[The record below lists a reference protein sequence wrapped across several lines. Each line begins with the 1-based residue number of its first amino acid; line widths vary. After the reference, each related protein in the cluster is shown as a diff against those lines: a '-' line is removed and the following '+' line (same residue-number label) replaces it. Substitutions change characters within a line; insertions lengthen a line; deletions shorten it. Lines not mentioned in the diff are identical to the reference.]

1 MQEISMKTTAQIYD
15 FSELQKKKRQR
26 ELREKRPFFIT
37 GAVLIISLLSVCFF
51 LYFGDRVVKAQ
62 ESAND
67 IQYKVVEIKD
77 GDSLWSI
84 AKENMDNTNDSG
96 FINIYQYILSS
107 QPPQTVPAYSKADRL
122 EYGPKVFLQI
132 KDCHQPV
139 FLSMPVKSYAVRCK
153 AVFRPEAV
161 YRPGSPFLVLKE

>member
-62 ESAND
+62 ESVND

-96 FINIYQYILSS
+96 FTNIYQYIHEIKRCNNMKSNQINAGCYLM
-107 QPPQTVPAYSKADRL
+107 VPY
-122 EYGPKVFLQI
+122 YN
-132 KDCHQPV
+132 
-139 FLSMPVKSYAVRCK
+139 
-153 AVFRPEAV
+153 
-161 YRPGSPFLVLKE
+161 

>member
-1 MQEISMKTTAQIYD
+1 MQEISMKTTAHIYD

-26 ELREKRPFFIT
+26 EFREKRPFFIT

-96 FINIYQYILSS
+96 FINIYQYIHEIKRCNNMKSNQVNAGCYLM
-107 QPPQTVPAYSKADRL
+107 VPY
-122 EYGPKVFLQI
+122 YN
-132 KDCHQPV
+132 
-139 FLSMPVKSYAVRCK
+139 
-153 AVFRPEAV
+153 
-161 YRPGSPFLVLKE
+161 

>member
-1 MQEISMKTTAQIYD
+1 MQEISMKTTAQIYY

-67 IQYKVVEIKD
+67 IQYKVVEIKN

-96 FINIYQYILSS
+96 FINIYQYIHEIKRCNNMKSNQINAGCYLM
-107 QPPQTVPAYSKADRL
+107 VPY
-122 EYGPKVFLQI
+122 YN
-132 KDCHQPV
+132 
-139 FLSMPVKSYAVRCK
+139 
-153 AVFRPEAV
+153 
-161 YRPGSPFLVLKE
+161 

>member
-62 ESAND
+62 ESANY
-67 IQYKVVEIKD
+67 IQYKVVEIKN

-96 FINIYQYILSS
+96 FINIYQYIHEIKRCNNMKSNQINAGCYLM
-107 QPPQTVPAYSKADRL
+107 VPY
-122 EYGPKVFLQI
+122 YN
-132 KDCHQPV
+132 
-139 FLSMPVKSYAVRCK
+139 
-153 AVFRPEAV
+153 
-161 YRPGSPFLVLKE
+161 

>member
-77 GDSLWSI
+77 EDSLWSI

-96 FINIYQYILSS
+96 FINIYQYIHEIKRCNNMKSNQVNAGCYLM
-107 QPPQTVPAYSKADRL
+107 VPY
-122 EYGPKVFLQI
+122 YN
-132 KDCHQPV
+132 
-139 FLSMPVKSYAVRCK
+139 
-153 AVFRPEAV
+153 
-161 YRPGSPFLVLKE
+161 

>member
-26 ELREKRPFFIT
+26 ELRKKRPFFIT

-67 IQYKVVEIKD
+67 IQYKVVEIKN

-96 FINIYQYILSS
+96 FINIYQYIHEIKRCNNMKSNQINAGCYLM
-107 QPPQTVPAYSKADRL
+107 VPY
-122 EYGPKVFLQI
+122 YN
-132 KDCHQPV
+132 
-139 FLSMPVKSYAVRCK
+139 
-153 AVFRPEAV
+153 
-161 YRPGSPFLVLKE
+161 

>member
-37 GAVLIISLLSVCFF
+37 GAVLIMSLLSVCFF

-67 IQYKVVEIKD
+67 IQYKVVEIKN

-96 FINIYQYILSS
+96 FINIYQYIHEIKRCNNMKSNQINAGCYLM
-107 QPPQTVPAYSKADRL
+107 VPY
-122 EYGPKVFLQI
+122 YN
-132 KDCHQPV
+132 
-139 FLSMPVKSYAVRCK
+139 
-153 AVFRPEAV
+153 
-161 YRPGSPFLVLKE
+161 

>member
-67 IQYKVVEIKD
+67 IQYKVVEIKN

-96 FINIYQYILSS
+96 FINIYQYIHEIKRCNNMKSN
-107 QPPQTVPAYSKADRL
+107 
-122 EYGPKVFLQI
+122 QI
-132 KDCHQPV
+132 NAGCYLMVQ
-139 FLSMPVKSYAVRCK
+139 Y
-153 AVFRPEAV
+153 
-161 YRPGSPFLVLKE
+161 YN

>member
-84 AKENMDNTNDSG
+84 AQENMDNTNDSG
-96 FINIYQYILSS
+96 FINIYQYIHEIKRCNNMKSNQVNAGCYLM
-107 QPPQTVPAYSKADRL
+107 VPY
-122 EYGPKVFLQI
+122 YN
-132 KDCHQPV
+132 
-139 FLSMPVKSYAVRCK
+139 
-153 AVFRPEAV
+153 
-161 YRPGSPFLVLKE
+161 

>member
-84 AKENMDNTNDSG
+84 AKENMANTNDSG
-96 FINIYQYILSS
+96 FINIYQYIHEIKRCNNMKSNQVNAGCYLM
-107 QPPQTVPAYSKADRL
+107 VPY
-122 EYGPKVFLQI
+122 YN
-132 KDCHQPV
+132 
-139 FLSMPVKSYAVRCK
+139 
-153 AVFRPEAV
+153 
-161 YRPGSPFLVLKE
+161 

>member
-26 ELREKRPFFIT
+26 ELREKRPFFIA

-67 IQYKVVEIKD
+67 IQYKVVEIKN

-96 FINIYQYILSS
+96 FINIYQYIHEIKRCNNMKSNQINAGCYLM
-107 QPPQTVPAYSKADRL
+107 VPY
-122 EYGPKVFLQI
+122 YN
-132 KDCHQPV
+132 
-139 FLSMPVKSYAVRCK
+139 
-153 AVFRPEAV
+153 
-161 YRPGSPFLVLKE
+161 

>member
-67 IQYKVVEIKD
+67 IQYKVVEIKN

-96 FINIYQYILSS
+96 FINIYQYIHEIKRCNNMKSNQINAGCYLMV
-107 QPPQTVPAYSKADRL
+107 PLRFIVERTDRQTFDLITVIRK
-122 EYGPKVFLQI
+122 I
-132 KDCHQPV
+132 K
-139 FLSMPVKSYAVRCK
+139 F
-153 AVFRPEAV
+153 
-161 YRPGSPFLVLKE
+161 

>member
-67 IQYKVVEIKD
+67 IQYKVVEIKN

-84 AKENMDNTNDSG
+84 AKENMDNTNNSG
-96 FINIYQYILSS
+96 FINFYQYIHEIKRCNNMKSNQVNAGCYLM
-107 QPPQTVPAYSKADRL
+107 VPY
-122 EYGPKVFLQI
+122 YN
-132 KDCHQPV
+132 
-139 FLSMPVKSYAVRCK
+139 
-153 AVFRPEAV
+153 
-161 YRPGSPFLVLKE
+161 

>member
-1 MQEISMKTTAQIYD
+1 MKTTAQIYD

-37 GAVLIISLLSVCFF
+37 GVILIISLLSVCFF

-96 FINIYQYILSS
+96 FINIYQYIHEIKRCNNMKSNQINAGCYLM
-107 QPPQTVPAYSKADRL
+107 VPY
-122 EYGPKVFLQI
+122 YN
-132 KDCHQPV
+132 
-139 FLSMPVKSYAVRCK
+139 
-153 AVFRPEAV
+153 
-161 YRPGSPFLVLKE
+161 

>member
-1 MQEISMKTTAQIYD
+1 MQDISMKTTAQIYD

-96 FINIYQYILSS
+96 FINIYQYIHEIKRCNNMKSNQVNAGCYLM
-107 QPPQTVPAYSKADRL
+107 VPY
-122 EYGPKVFLQI
+122 YN
-132 KDCHQPV
+132 
-139 FLSMPVKSYAVRCK
+139 
-153 AVFRPEAV
+153 
-161 YRPGSPFLVLKE
+161 

>member
-96 FINIYQYILSS
+96 FLNIYQYIHEIKRCNNMKSNQVNAGCYLM
-107 QPPQTVPAYSKADRL
+107 VPY
-122 EYGPKVFLQI
+122 YN
-132 KDCHQPV
+132 
-139 FLSMPVKSYAVRCK
+139 
-153 AVFRPEAV
+153 
-161 YRPGSPFLVLKE
+161 

>member
-1 MQEISMKTTAQIYD
+1 MQELSMKTTAQIYD

-96 FINIYQYILSS
+96 FINIYQYIHEIKRCNNMKSNQVNAGCYLM
-107 QPPQTVPAYSKADRL
+107 VPY
-122 EYGPKVFLQI
+122 YN
-132 KDCHQPV
+132 
-139 FLSMPVKSYAVRCK
+139 
-153 AVFRPEAV
+153 
-161 YRPGSPFLVLKE
+161 

>member
-37 GAVLIISLLSVCFF
+37 GAVLIISLLSLCFF

-96 FINIYQYILSS
+96 FINIYQYIHEIKRCNNMKSNQVNAGCYLM
-107 QPPQTVPAYSKADRL
+107 VPY
-122 EYGPKVFLQI
+122 YN
-132 KDCHQPV
+132 
-139 FLSMPVKSYAVRCK
+139 
-153 AVFRPEAV
+153 
-161 YRPGSPFLVLKE
+161 

>member
-96 FINIYQYILSS
+96 FINIYQYIHEIKRCNNMKFHIIIKIYSRTNR
-107 QPPQTVPAYSKADRL
+107 QTNFRFNYSYSKNKILIFIPVA
-122 EYGPKVFLQI
+122 
-132 KDCHQPV
+132 KD
-139 FLSMPVKSYAVRCK
+139 
-153 AVFRPEAV
+153 
-161 YRPGSPFLVLKE
+161 SPFEAQ

>member
-37 GAVLIISLLSVCFF
+37 GAVLIISLLSMCFF

-67 IQYKVVEIKD
+67 IQYKVVEIKN

-84 AKENMDNTNDSG
+84 AKENMDNTNNSG
-96 FINIYQYILSS
+96 FINIYQYIHEIKRCNNMKSNQVNAGCYLM
-107 QPPQTVPAYSKADRL
+107 VPY
-122 EYGPKVFLQI
+122 YN
-132 KDCHQPV
+132 
-139 FLSMPVKSYAVRCK
+139 
-153 AVFRPEAV
+153 
-161 YRPGSPFLVLKE
+161 

>member
-37 GAVLIISLLSVCFF
+37 GVILIISLLSVCFF

-96 FINIYQYILSS
+96 FINIYQYIHEIKRCNNMKSNQINAGCYLM
-107 QPPQTVPAYSKADRL
+107 VPY
-122 EYGPKVFLQI
+122 YN
-132 KDCHQPV
+132 
-139 FLSMPVKSYAVRCK
+139 
-153 AVFRPEAV
+153 
-161 YRPGSPFLVLKE
+161 

>member
-26 ELREKRPFFIT
+26 ELRENRPFFIT

-67 IQYKVVEIKD
+67 IQYKVVEIKN

-96 FINIYQYILSS
+96 FINIYQYIHEIKRCNNMKSNQINAGCYLM
-107 QPPQTVPAYSKADRL
+107 VPY
-122 EYGPKVFLQI
+122 YN
-132 KDCHQPV
+132 
-139 FLSMPVKSYAVRCK
+139 
-153 AVFRPEAV
+153 
-161 YRPGSPFLVLKE
+161 

>member
-67 IQYKVVEIKD
+67 IQYKVVEIKN

-96 FINIYQYILSS
+96 FINIYQYIHEIKRCNNMKSNQINAGCYLM
-107 QPPQTVPAYSKADRL
+107 VPYYNLDL
-122 EYGPKVFLQI
+122 
-132 KDCHQPV
+132 
-139 FLSMPVKSYAVRCK
+139 
-153 AVFRPEAV
+153 
-161 YRPGSPFLVLKE
+161 

>member
-67 IQYKVVEIKD
+67 VQYKVVEIKN

-96 FINIYQYILSS
+96 FINIYQYIHEIKRCNNMKSNQINAGCYLM
-107 QPPQTVPAYSKADRL
+107 VPY
-122 EYGPKVFLQI
+122 YN
-132 KDCHQPV
+132 
-139 FLSMPVKSYAVRCK
+139 
-153 AVFRPEAV
+153 
-161 YRPGSPFLVLKE
+161 

>member
-62 ESAND
+62 ESTND

-96 FINIYQYILSS
+96 FINIYQYIHEIKRCNNMKSNQINAGCYLM
-107 QPPQTVPAYSKADRL
+107 VPDYN
-122 EYGPKVFLQI
+122 
-132 KDCHQPV
+132 
-139 FLSMPVKSYAVRCK
+139 
-153 AVFRPEAV
+153 
-161 YRPGSPFLVLKE
+161 

>member
-67 IQYKVVEIKD
+67 IQYKVVEIKN

-84 AKENMDNTNDSG
+84 AKENMDNTNYSG
-96 FINIYQYILSS
+96 FINIYQYIHEIKRCNNMKSNQINAGCYLM
-107 QPPQTVPAYSKADRL
+107 VPY
-122 EYGPKVFLQI
+122 YN
-132 KDCHQPV
+132 
-139 FLSMPVKSYAVRCK
+139 
-153 AVFRPEAV
+153 
-161 YRPGSPFLVLKE
+161 

>member
-37 GAVLIISLLSVCFF
+37 G
-51 LYFGDRVVKAQ
+51 KAQ

-67 IQYKVVEIKD
+67 IQYKVVEIKN

-96 FINIYQYILSS
+96 FINIYQYIHEIKRCNNMKSNQINAGCYLM
-107 QPPQTVPAYSKADRL
+107 VPY
-122 EYGPKVFLQI
+122 YN
-132 KDCHQPV
+132 
-139 FLSMPVKSYAVRCK
+139 
-153 AVFRPEAV
+153 
-161 YRPGSPFLVLKE
+161 

>member
-77 GDSLWSI
+77 GDTLLSI

-96 FINIYQYILSS
+96 FINIYQYIHEIKRCNNMKSNQVNAGCYLM
-107 QPPQTVPAYSKADRL
+107 VPY
-122 EYGPKVFLQI
+122 YN
-132 KDCHQPV
+132 
-139 FLSMPVKSYAVRCK
+139 
-153 AVFRPEAV
+153 
-161 YRPGSPFLVLKE
+161 

>member
-51 LYFGDRVVKAQ
+51 LYFGDRVLKAQ

-67 IQYKVVEIKD
+67 IQYKVVEIKN

-96 FINIYQYILSS
+96 FINIYQYIHEIKRCNNMKSNQINAGCYLM
-107 QPPQTVPAYSKADRL
+107 VPY
-122 EYGPKVFLQI
+122 YN
-132 KDCHQPV
+132 
-139 FLSMPVKSYAVRCK
+139 
-153 AVFRPEAV
+153 
-161 YRPGSPFLVLKE
+161 

>member
-51 LYFGDRVVKAQ
+51 LYFGDKVVKAQ

-67 IQYKVVEIKD
+67 IQYKVVEIKN

-96 FINIYQYILSS
+96 FINIYQYIHEIKRCNNMKSNQINAGCYLM
-107 QPPQTVPAYSKADRL
+107 VPY
-122 EYGPKVFLQI
+122 YN
-132 KDCHQPV
+132 
-139 FLSMPVKSYAVRCK
+139 
-153 AVFRPEAV
+153 
-161 YRPGSPFLVLKE
+161 

>member
-51 LYFGDRVVKAQ
+51 LYFGNRVVKAQ

-96 FINIYQYILSS
+96 FINIYQYIHEIKRCNNMKSNQVNAGCYLM
-107 QPPQTVPAYSKADRL
+107 VPY
-122 EYGPKVFLQI
+122 YN
-132 KDCHQPV
+132 
-139 FLSMPVKSYAVRCK
+139 
-153 AVFRPEAV
+153 
-161 YRPGSPFLVLKE
+161 

>member
-67 IQYKVVEIKD
+67 IQYKVVEIKN

-96 FINIYQYILSS
+96 FINIYQYIH
-107 QPPQTVPAYSKADRL
+107 
-122 EYGPKVFLQI
+122 EI
-132 KDCHQPV
+132 KRCNN
-139 FLSMPVKSYAVRCK
+139 MKSN
-153 AVFRPEAV
+153 
-161 YRPGSPFLVLKE
+161 

>member
-37 GAVLIISLLSVCFF
+37 GAVLISLLSVCFF

-67 IQYKVVEIKD
+67 IQYKVVEIKN

-96 FINIYQYILSS
+96 FINIYQYIHEIKRCNNMKSNQINAGCYLM
-107 QPPQTVPAYSKADRL
+107 VPY
-122 EYGPKVFLQI
+122 YN
-132 KDCHQPV
+132 
-139 FLSMPVKSYAVRCK
+139 
-153 AVFRPEAV
+153 
-161 YRPGSPFLVLKE
+161 

>member
-62 ESAND
+62 ESA
-67 IQYKVVEIKD
+67 KVVEIKN

-96 FINIYQYILSS
+96 FINIYQYIHEIKRCNNMKSNQINAGCYLM
-107 QPPQTVPAYSKADRL
+107 VPY
-122 EYGPKVFLQI
+122 YN
-132 KDCHQPV
+132 
-139 FLSMPVKSYAVRCK
+139 
-153 AVFRPEAV
+153 
-161 YRPGSPFLVLKE
+161 

>member
-37 GAVLIISLLSVCFF
+37 GAVLIISLLSGCFF

-67 IQYKVVEIKD
+67 IQYKVVEIKN

-96 FINIYQYILSS
+96 FINIYQYIHEIKRCNNMKSNQINAGCYLM
-107 QPPQTVPAYSKADRL
+107 VPY
-122 EYGPKVFLQI
+122 YN
-132 KDCHQPV
+132 
-139 FLSMPVKSYAVRCK
+139 
-153 AVFRPEAV
+153 
-161 YRPGSPFLVLKE
+161 